1 LKSEDLL
8 RGLRESSPEAI
19 SQFCTSF
26 GPKLVRFVQ
35 SWLVGD
41 RPAAEEVTVLALL
54 DGVRNISRYDPARAS
69 LSAWLFGIARRK
81 LQDELRRR
89 KRRKSVPAAA
99 EVPVD
104 ALGDMAGDE
113 DLAEVVA
120 ARVAAQ
126 RQVADLSRALLP
138 LEFEVLMLNCAD
150 ELTAPEIGR
159 IVGKS
164 ERAVHSILFRARKK
178 ARERLAQD
186 G

>member
-1 LKSEDLL
+1 
-8 RGLRESSPEAI
+8 
-19 SQFCTSF
+19 
-26 GPKLVRFVQ
+26 
-35 SWLVGD
+35 
-41 RPAAEEVTVLALL
+41 VTALALL
-54 DGVRNISRYDPARAS
+54 DGVRNISRFNLGRAT

-89 KRRKSVPAAA
+89 KRRKSIPASA
-99 EVPVD
+99 EMS
-104 ALGDMAGDE
+104 AETLTEMAGGE
-113 DLAEVVA
+113 DLAEAVASRVV
-120 ARVAAQ
+120 AQ
-126 RQVADLSRALLP
+126 RQVEELSKALLP

-178 ARERLAQD
+178 ARERLARD